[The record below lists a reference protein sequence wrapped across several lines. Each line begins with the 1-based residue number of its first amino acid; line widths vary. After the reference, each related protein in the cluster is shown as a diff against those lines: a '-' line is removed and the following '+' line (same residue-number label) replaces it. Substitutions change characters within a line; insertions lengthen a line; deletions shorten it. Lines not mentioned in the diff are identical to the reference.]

1 MGVWTAISRALGF
14 GRVLVI
20 AAVLGTT
27 FLGNAFQAAN
37 SVSNVIFE
45 LLAAGALSA
54 VLVPTFVRL
63 LDRHEQTEAEEQAGS
78 LLGVAL
84 LVLGAI
90 TLIGIALAP
99 QIARLLTSNV
109 ADASIRESQED
120 LVAFLLRFFLPQV
133 LLYAWGAIAIAVLHA
148 HRRFAITAAAPI
160 ASSIVMVAF
169 LGAFWLMTDG
179 STSLDLSTAE
189 KLTLA
194 GAGTLAVVG
203 YVGVLLIAAERT
215 GFRLRPHRPARAG
228 PALRGLLT
236 RSGWGVV
243 LHSTAGALLG
253 VAIVTGGAVEG
264 GVVAYQVAFVFFL
277 APYAILAQPI
287 QTTVLPE
294 LSVDDALGEPDLFT
308 TRLRWAVESMTMLLV
323 PVTVAFVVFAR
334 PGMEVLAFGNAAGGG
349 VDLLAAAVAS
359 LGVGLLP
366 YSAFLL
372 LARSSYALDDSRTP
386 ALAALVAAA
395 AGAAGM
401 VLGAA
406 ATEGT
411 ATVAWLGLGHS
422 LAYLVGTG
430 LLAVAERR
438 RLGGIP
444 WPRSFLPAA
453 TLSVLLGALAWL
465 GTRWIGVES
474 RASAVVALGVVG
486 VPAIAVYALLWRVVR
501 PSGTVPEMA

>member
-27 FLGNAFQAAN
+27 YLGNAFQAAN

-63 LDRHEQTEAEEQAGS
+63 LERHERTEAERQAGS

-90 TLIGIALAP
+90 TVVGVVLAP
-99 QIARLLTSNV
+99 QIAQLLTASVSNP
-109 ADASIRESQED
+109 AIRESQQD
-120 LVAFLLRFFLPQV
+120 LVTFLLRFFLPQV

-148 HRRFAITAAAPI
+148 HRQFAITAAAPI

-179 STSLDLSTAE
+179 STSLDLSTAGQ
-189 KLTLA
+189 LTLA
-194 GAGTLAVVG
+194 AAGTLAVVG
-203 YVGVLLIAAERT
+203 YVGVLAVAAERT
-215 GFRLRPHRPARAG
+215 GFRLRPHRPGRAG
-228 PALRGLLT
+228 PALRGLLA

-253 VAIVTGGAVEG
+253 VAIVSGGAVEG

-294 LSVDDALGEPDLFT
+294 LSVDGALADRELFT
-308 TRLRWAVESMTMLLV
+308 TRLRWAVESMTVLLV

-349 VDLLAAAVAS
+349 VELLAAAVAS
-359 LGVGLLP
+359 LGIGLLP

-386 ALAALVAAA
+386 ALAALLAAV
-395 AGAAGM
+395 AGATGM
-401 VLGAA
+401 IVGATV
-406 ATEGT
+406 TEGT
-411 ATVAWLGLGHS
+411 ATVAWLGL
-422 LAYLVGTG
+422 
-430 LLAVAERR
+430 
-438 RLGGIP
+438 
-444 WPRSFLPAA
+444 
-453 TLSVLLGALAWL
+453 
-465 GTRWIGVES
+465 
-474 RASAVVALGVVG
+474 
-486 VPAIAVYALLWRVVR
+486 
-501 PSGTVPEMA
+501 